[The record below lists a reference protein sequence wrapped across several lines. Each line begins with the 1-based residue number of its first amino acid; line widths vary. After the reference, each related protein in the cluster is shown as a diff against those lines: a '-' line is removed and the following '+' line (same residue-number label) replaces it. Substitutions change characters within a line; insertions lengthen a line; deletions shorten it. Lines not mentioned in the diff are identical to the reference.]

1 MMEMPAINIDTIPF
15 FGGLVIQFLGLVWY
29 GRGLVAKLEG
39 GLKKIDEL
47 EREMKIDR
55 ARVEPI
61 VAGWHEFKTDV
72 KEGFRDIKSELREI
86 RKDVKER

>member
-1 MMEMPAINIDTIPF
+1 MEIPSINIDTVPF
-15 FGGLVIQFLGLVWY
+15 FGGLIIQFIGLVWY

-39 GLKKIDEL
+39 GLKKIEQL

-61 VAGWHEFKTDV
+61 VVGWLEFKSDV
-72 KEGFRDIKSELREI
+72 KESFRDIKEDLRNLRQNI
-86 RKDVKER
+86 KDR